1 MALKGR
7 QWWKLVGLAGAV
19 GVAATGA
26 VVMRDERR
34 RRAYTPDEGRTK
46 LHDRYARVAAA
57 HDTQSAVPLDEV
69 TTGLCT
75 RIRTGLRRIR
85 VRR

>member
-1 MALKGR
+1 
-7 QWWKLVGLAGAV
+7 
-19 GVAATGA
+19 
-26 VVMRDERR
+26 MR
-34 RRAYTPDEGRTK
+34 TPPDEVRTK

-75 RIRTGLRRIR
+75 RIRTGFRGIRIR
-85 VRR
+85 R